1 MIEIIKAFDPDTNI
15 EVSMDETQRIVFK
28 TSLPRIRKD
37 LEIKHNVKHVLFIL
51 KELYKEDNSTIS

>member
-15 EVSMDETQRIVFK
+15 EVPFDETQRIVFK

-37 LEIKHNVKHVLFIL
+37 LEIKHKVKNVLFIL
-51 KELYKEDNSTIS
+51 KEHYKEEA